1 MQRPLHKADSAHKA
15 DSTRKADPAAGA
27 STAKWAGVRRVAI
40 LFSGG
45 PAPAANAVIS
55 SAAMSFLDDGREVL
69 GFLGGY
75 EHLQHYH
82 QAQRPLV
89 ANEHYL
95 ELKLAEVTGL
105 RNSQGVFLGT
115 SRANPGK
122 AITRP
127 ADLDDPEKT
136 ALLRNIYNAF
146 IDLRLDALI
155 SIGGDDT
162 LKTANFL
169 VEFQRRLP
177 QSAKRVRIIHLPKTI
192 DNDYEGIDFT
202 FGFFTAVDALAREV
216 RNLHADAAAT
226 SCYYIVE
233 SMGRKAGWLSYGVG
247 VAGEANLIFS
257 VEDIADDMTV
267 EEETIDPKTGA
278 GRRQRR
284 LRPEALIDRIVRLI
298 LSRERRENKR
308 YGVVVLAEGLAEVL
322 PERFTR
328 DTSADEHGHIAIG
341 RLDLGKLLARMVA
354 DEYERRT
361 GKKKKVTGIQVG
373 YEGRCAL
380 PGAFDVLLGCQ
391 LGVGAYRALVE
402 QNLDGH
408 MVSVNGQFDLSY
420 VPFKQLVNPDT
431 LVTKVR
437 FIRPGSDFHRLA
449 RFLETPVDAAAD

>member
-1 MQRPLHKADSAHKA
+1 MPRSTHKADSI
-15 DSTRKADPAAGA
+15 
-27 STAKWAGVRRVAI
+27 RRVAI

-55 SAAMSFLDDGREVL
+55 AAAVCFLNDGREVL

-75 EHLQHYH
+75 ENLQHYH
-82 QAQRPLV
+82 RTERPLL
-89 ANEHYL
+89 ANRHYR
-95 ELKLAEVTGL
+95 ELKLPDVTGL
-105 RNSQGVFLGT
+105 RNSQGVVLGT

-127 ADLDDPEKT
+127 GDLDNPEKT
-136 ALLRNIYNAF
+136 ALLRNIYSAF
-146 IDLRLDALI
+146 VDLGIDALI

-169 VEFQRRLP
+169 VEFQTRLP

-216 RNLHADAAAT
+216 RNLYADAAAT

-247 VAGEANLIFS
+247 VAGEADLIFS
-257 VEDIADDMTV
+257 LEDIADDMTF
-267 EEETIDPKTGA
+267 EEETTDPKSGTV
-278 GRRQRR
+278 RRQRR
-284 LRPEALIDRIVRLI
+284 LHPEALIDRIVQLI

-308 YGVVVLAEGLAEVL
+308 YGVVVLAEGLAEAM
-322 PERFTR
+322 PESFTR
-328 DTSADEHGHIAIG
+328 GTSTDEHGHIAIG
-341 RLDLGKLLARMVA
+341 RLDFGKSVARMVA

-373 YEGRCAL
+373 YEGRCAS
-380 PGAFDVLLGCQ
+380 PTAFDVLLGCQ
-391 LGVGAYRALVE
+391 IGVGGYRALVE
-402 QNLDGH
+402 ENLDGH
-408 MVSVNGQFDLSY
+408 MVSVGGQLDLSY
-420 VPFKQLVNPDT
+420 VPFKKLVNPET
-431 LVTKVR
+431 LITRVR
-437 FIRPGSDFHRLA
+437 LIRPGSDFHRLA
-449 RFLETPVDAAAD
+449 RFLESPVDASTQEAMTQPAPSETSSSSG